1 MAKFWIWQGAQYAL
15 VTQRSEYAKI
25 CLDGVLNISWVL
37 DMPVFRIW
45 QGSECSRVTQ
55 GSKYATIWWN
65 MSEYDVN
72 VIMSEFS
79 ITDRVPNM
87 YPTKNRAKV
96 TLRVNE
102 DLLRDK

>member
-1 MAKFWIWQGAQYAL
+1 
-15 VTQRSEYAKI
+15 
-25 CLDGVLNISWVL
+25 
-37 DMPVFRIW
+37 MPVFRIW
-45 QGSECSRVTQ
+45 QGSEYSRVTQ

-102 DLLRDK
+102 DLLRDKWAYSQHCQESKMECFGKIIIVFTNFCTKDSILNL

>member
-1 MAKFWIWQGAQYAL
+1 
-15 VTQRSEYAKI
+15 
-25 CLDGVLNISWVL
+25 
-37 DMPVFRIW
+37 
-45 QGSECSRVTQ
+45 
-55 GSKYATIWWN
+55 